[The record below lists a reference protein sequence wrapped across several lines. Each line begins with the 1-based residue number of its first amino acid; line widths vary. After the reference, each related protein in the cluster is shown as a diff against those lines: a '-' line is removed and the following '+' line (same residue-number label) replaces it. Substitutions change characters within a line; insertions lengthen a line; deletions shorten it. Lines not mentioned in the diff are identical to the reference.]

1 MESFSLQ
8 FNFFPFKIATP
19 ASEIDVGGRA
29 DLEASAA
36 PMDTDATITT
46 GNISHGG
53 SPDEQQKQ
61 GSDTDGGQ
69 EPGQI
74 AADLDAVGELLLEL
88 GKLQTLKNEG
98 LELNH

>member
-19 ASEIDVGGRA
+19 ASEIDVEGGRA

-74 AADLDAVGELLLEL
+74 EADAETEAGLIDGEADAEVDLDAVG
-88 GKLQTLKNEG
+88 
-98 LELNH
+98 

>member
-8 FNFFPFKIATP
+8 FNFFPFKTATP
-19 ASEIDVGGRA
+19 ASEIDVEGGRA

-74 AADLDAVGELLLEL
+74 EADAETEAGLIDGEADAEVDLDAVG
-88 GKLQTLKNEG
+88 
-98 LELNH
+98 

>member
-8 FNFFPFKIATP
+8 FIFFPLKIATP

-74 AADLDAVGELLLEL
+74 EADAETEAGLIDGEADAEVDLDAVG
-88 GKLQTLKNEG
+88 
-98 LELNH
+98 